1 MKKQR
6 FNFRLLALVCI
17 GLLFVAG
24 LYGVYSVTT
33 YGPRWLSSSKNS
45 RTTAARKAVIQGDIL
60 DRNGVVLA
68 STDENGERTYQ
79 KSAASRSAVVHLV
92 GDPQGKVGNAV
103 DSFMS
108 SYLLGMETG
117 FSERVLALVKGEQR
131 RGDDVTLTVDSVL
144 STRIARA
151 FSTGAKTKGKSG
163 AVVVLNYKTGEVL
176 ASVSLPVFDPLN
188 IPENVEDDALSP
200 FWNRALRST
209 LPPGSTFKIVTA
221 AAALQNLPDASTH
234 VYTCTGATQVLDRT
248 ITDAGN
254 AQHGELK
261 MEKAFTVS
269 CNSAFAQMAL
279 LMGDDALR
287 KTAESFGFNE
297 NFLFRDL
304 VVENSVYPT
313 QNRNAV
319 EIAWSGAGQSQV
331 AATPMHMAMI
341 AACVAN
347 DGVMMEPRLTRKVVS
362 SAGVIRVRYTA
373 KTYKRVLDEA
383 TAATL
388 QAYMKNV
395 VASGTGTAAKV
406 SGLSIA
412 GKTGSAESS
421 QNGKAV
427 THAWFVGYIDSDAL
441 PYAVC
446 VLVEDGG
453 GGGSVAAPIAQ
464 DVFEYL
470 QNARP

>member
-6 FNFRLLALVCI
+6 INFRLLALLCI
-17 GLLFVAG
+17 GLLIAAG

-45 RTTAARKAVIQGDIL
+45 RTHAARKAVVQGDIL
-60 DRNGVVLA
+60 DRNGVALA
-68 STDENGERTYQ
+68 TTDANGERVYQ
-79 KSAASRSAVVHLV
+79 KSAASRAAVVHLV

-108 SYLLGMETG
+108 GYLLGMETS

-131 RGDDVTLTVDSVL
+131 RGDNVTLTVDSVL
-144 STRIARA
+144 STRIAKS
-151 FSTGAKTKGKSG
+151 FSTGAKTRGKGG
-163 AVVVLNYKTGEVL
+163 AVVVLNYKTGEVI
-176 ASVSLPVFDPLN
+176 ACVSLPVFDPLN
-188 IPENVEDDALSP
+188 IPSDMESDALSP

-221 AAALQNLPDASTH
+221 AAALTHLADATTRE
-234 VYTCTGATQVLDRT
+234 YTCTGATQVLDHI

-254 AQHGELK
+254 AQHGKLQ
-261 MEKAFTVS
+261 MEKAFKVS
-269 CNSAFAQMAL
+269 CNGTFAQIAL

-287 KTAESFGFNE
+287 STAERFGFND

-313 QNRNAV
+313 TGRSAV
-319 EIAWSGAGQSQV
+319 QVAWSGAGQSQV

-341 AACVAN
+341 AACIAN
-347 DGVMMEPRLTRKVVS
+347 DGVMMEPQLLLKAVS
-362 SAGVIRVRYTA
+362 SAGVIRARFAPKV
-373 KTYKRVLDEA
+373 YKKVLDEA

-388 QAYMKNV
+388 QGYMRGV
-395 VASGTGTAAKV
+395 VSGGTGTAAKV
-406 SGLSIA
+406 PGLTIA

-421 QNGKAV
+421 HNGRPV
-427 THAWFVGYIDSDAL
+427 THAWFVGYIDSDTL

-453 GGGSVAAPIAQ
+453 SGGSVAAPIAR
-464 DVFEYL
+464 DVFTYL
-470 QNARP
+470 KDMQP